1 MEIQI
6 NFDNLQI
13 ETLNMNLE
21 KNSEKPA
28 TGKQLWK
35 LQNQVLRNL
44 RIIDTLKKACTTY
57 HIEDKQYHEITEW
70 EDIMEDMTKLS
81 FPISLEKASNLI
93 KQLVNIE
100 KDSLNYHKRFIEKKL
115 TRKKESS

>member
-21 KNSEKPA
+21 KNCEKPA

-44 RIIDTLKKACTTY
+44 RIIDTLKKSCTKY

-70 EDIMEDMTKLS
+70 EDIMDDMTKLS
-81 FPISLEKASNLI
+81 FPIPLEKASNLI

-100 KDSLNYHKRFIEKKL
+100 KDSLNYHKRFIERKL
-115 TRKKESS
+115 TKKKESS

>member
-35 LQNQVLRNL
+35 IQNQVLRNL
-44 RIIDTLKKACTTY
+44 RIIETLKQACTKC
-57 HIEDKQYHEITEW
+57 HVGDKQYHEITEW
-70 EDIMEDMTKLS
+70 EDIMDDMTKLS
-81 FPISLEKASNLI
+81 FPISLEKASTLI

-100 KDSLNYHKRFIEKKL
+100 KDSLNYHKRFIERQL
-115 TRKKESS
+115 TKKKESS